1 MNNPEIM
8 AAKMICKSVD
18 ALTREIYLLRKS
30 TEEKAQPKQEYC
42 LIQFDQDYFTFP
54 AVVSGSGIIKAKVQ
68 RTSCNAVDPWFQVSF

>member
-30 TEEKAQPKQEYC
+30 MEEKAQPKQEEKE
-42 LIQFDQDYFTFP
+42 DQIPPGY
-54 AVVSGSGIIKAKVQ
+54 GK
-68 RTSCNAVDPWFQVSF
+68 